1 MKTIPQIKYNV
12 KNKRHAKR
20 KKKEKKTK
28 ECMLLN
34 PRGSKQ
40 KAVHE

>member
-1 MKTIPQIKYNV
+1 MKTVPQIKYNV
-12 KNKRHAKR
+12 KNKRHAK
-20 KKKEKKTK
+20 KKKKTK

-40 KAVHE
+40 KAVRE